1 MAVNLSDSYVTL
13 FDAEVHQ
20 VYQATAQLRGTVRT
34 RSGVNQST
42 YQFPKLGKGVASVR
56 TPQSDVVPMAADWT
70 NVSVTMTDYIA
81 AEYSDI
87 FQQSH
92 VNFQERQELAQ
103 MVGGAIARRED
114 QIVIDAMVAATPGT
128 SIANSIGG
136 SNTDMNLAKMRNAA
150 AALSALNVP
159 QGDRYMAMHANSL
172 EALLSETSVTSSDF
186 IGSAQTPLVDGALGY
201 YMGFNI
207 IVMGTRDEGGLAI
220 DGSSDRTAFAW
231 HKSAVGL
238 AIAMPQKTAIDYI
251 PEKTSW
257 LVAGHLSAGSGVI
270 DTSGLVEITCRE
282 A

>member
-1 MAVNLSDSYVTL
+1 VAVNLSDSYVTL

-20 VYQATAQLRGTVRT
+20 VYQADAILRGTVRT
-34 RSGVNQST
+34 RTGVNQST
-42 YQFPKLGKGVASVR
+42 YQWPKLGKGVASVR
-56 TPQSDVVPMAADWT
+56 TPQSDVVPMAADWA

-114 QIVIDAMVAATPGT
+114 QIVVDAMIAATPGT
-128 SIANSIGG
+128 TVANSVGG
-136 SNTDMNLAKMRNAA
+136 SATDMNIAKLRTASAALNAA
-150 AALSALNVP
+150 NAP
-159 QGDRYMAMHANSL
+159 QQDRYLLMHANAL

-186 IGSAQTPLVDGALGY
+186 TAPGSAPLVKGMIGF
-201 YMGFNI
+201 YMGFSI
-207 IVMGTRDEGGLAI
+207 IMMGDRDEDGLPK
-220 DGSSDRTAFAW
+220 DGSNDRSSFAW
-231 HKSAVGL
+231 HKNAVGL
-238 AIAMPQKTAIDYI
+238 AVSLPQKTAIDYV

-270 DTSGLVEITCRE
+270 DTTGLVEIISRE

>member
-34 RSGVNQST
+34 RTGVNQNT

-70 NVSVTMTDYIA
+70 NISVTMTDYIA

-114 QIVIDAMVAATPGT
+114 QIVIDALVAATPGT
-128 SIANSIGG
+128 SVANSVGG
-136 SNTDMNLAKMRNAA
+136 SNTDMNLAKMRTAA
-150 AALSALNVP
+150 AALNTQNVP

-172 EALLSETSVTSSDF
+172 EALLAETSVTSSDF
-186 IGSAQTPLVDGALGY
+186 VGSSQTPLVDGALGY

-207 IVMGTRDEGGLAI
+207 IVMGNRDEGGLAI

-238 AIAMPQKTAIDYI
+238 AVAMPQKTAIDYI

-257 LVAGHLSAGSGVI
+257 LVAGHLSAGAGVI
-270 DTSGLVEITCRE
+270 DANGLVEITCRE

>member
-1 MAVNLSDSYVTL
+1 MAVNLSDSYVSL

-34 RSGVNQST
+34 RTGVNQNT

-56 TPQSDVVPMAADWT
+56 TPQSDVVPMAADWA

-114 QIVIDAMVAATPGT
+114 QIIIDAMVAATPGT
-128 SIANSIGG
+128 SVANSVGG
-136 SNTDMNLAKMRNAA
+136 SATDMNLAKLRTAA
-150 AALSALNVP
+150 AALSTNNVP
-159 QGDRYMAMHANSL
+159 QGDRFLAMHANSL

-186 IGSAQTPLVDGALGY
+186 VGSTSAPLVDGSLGY

-207 IVMGTRDEGGLAI
+207 VVLGTRDEGGLAI

-238 AIAMPQKTAIDYI
+238 AVAMPAKT
-251 PEKTSW
+251 
-257 LVAGHLSAGSGVI
+257 AGHLSAGAGVI
-270 DTSGLVEITCRE
+270 DTAGLVEITCRE